1 MNNKALLCKLQHL
14 KYSRHNAE
22 ANKTHEHMSKIL
34 AALLKVHVRLCLLVF
49 DAYSPMNRLVK
60 NLTKTAEDKREEMID

>member
-1 MNNKALLCKLQHL
+1 
-14 KYSRHNAE
+14 
-22 ANKTHEHMSKIL
+22 MSKIL
-34 AALLKVHVRLCLLVF
+34 AALLNVHVRLYLLVF

>member
-1 MNNKALLCKLQHL
+1 
-14 KYSRHNAE
+14 
-22 ANKTHEHMSKIL
+22 MSKVL
-34 AALLKVHVRLCLLVF
+34 AALLNVHARLYLLLF